1 VSALSGSIAERA
13 LLVRGVRL
21 ATAVNTVPREQLG
34 RPPLVVLPAAG
45 HTWHDYQP
53 VLERFAAERR
63 VAAVDWPGFG
73 GSDRPAPAEFAYTAE
88 SYAGLLG
95 PWLDALGIARA
106 VLLGNSVGA
115 AAAIRYALAQPDR
128 VAGLL
133 LVAPGGFAPPG
144 PRRSLACRVLGT
156 PWVLARVEPTFTSFY
171 LGTANPATRAIVATH
186 RARRRT
192 PEYAAYI
199 AAYAA
204 LWRSF
209 DTPTADLTAEAKA
222 LQAPT
227 FVVRG
232 ALDPVITAADARR
245 ATAAIGERGAL
256 EVVLPNAGHLP
267 FLQQMERFLSATRG
281 LLETVEAGAQRG

>member
-1 VSALSGSIAERA
+1 MSALSGSIAERA

-45 HTWHDYQP
+45 HTWRDYQP

-63 VAAVDWPGFG
+63 VAALDWPGFG
-73 GSDRPAPAEFAYTAE
+73 GSDRPAPVEFAYTAE

-144 PRRSLACRVLGT
+144 LRRSLACRVLGT

-171 LGTANPATRAIVATH
+171 LGTANAATRAIVATH

-192 PEYAAYI
+192 PEYTGYI

-209 DTPTADLTAEAKA
+209 DTPTADLMAEAKA

-227 FVVRG
+227 LVVRG

-281 LLETVEAGAQRG
+281 LLETVEAGTQRG